1 MIFSSL
7 QYLGFLTIVFL
18 LYWKLSRKYQ
28 NILLLVA
35 SYYFYACWDWRFLGL
50 IVVSTFVDY
59 LSGLSIH
66 RSENSLERKAWL
78 LLSIAVNIGV
88 LAYFK
93 YFNFFAD
100 SFVELVNGIG
110 FEVSRTTLDITLPVG
125 ISFYTFQTLSYSL
138 DIYRRVLT
146 PTSSLVNFACFVA
159 FFPQLV
165 AGPIVRA
172 KEFLFQL
179 EKRRRLT
186 PEKFQSGLLRF
197 LQGYFKKIFIA
208 DSLGILLVDP
218 VFANPSAYDS
228 PTLWFALLGYTV
240 QIYAD
245 FSGYSSM
252 AIGSALLL
260 GFEIPENF
268 AFPYLA
274 RNMSEF
280 WQRWHMTMSRFFRDY
295 VYIPLGGNRGSR
307 FTTIRNLAATT
318 FVSGLWHGAAWTFVA
333 WGLVHGVFIAVF
345 QVFRASGRGF
355 GSGFF
360 GTLFSVTLTQAC
372 VIFAWLLF
380 RASDFDTAWSYLL
393 GLAGSLGTETIT
405 GSLRIYAAFGAFFLD
420 HSFGYFAEK
429 EESYLER
436 FPVLLRAAVYVLMI
450 VILYRSYTPDV
461 NPFIYFAF

>member
-7 QYLGFLTIVFL
+7 QYLGFLTFVFL
-18 LYWKLSRKYQ
+18 LYWKLPRRSQ
-28 NILLLVA
+28 NVLLLLA
-35 SYYFYACWDWRFLGL
+35 SYYFYACWDWRFLSL
-50 IVVSTFVDY
+50 IIVSTFVDY
-59 LSGLSIH
+59 ITGLSIH
-66 RSENSLERKAWL
+66 RSEKPLERKAWL
-78 LLSIAVNIGV
+78 LLSVGVNLGILG
-88 LAYFK
+88 YFK
-93 YFNFFAD
+93 YFNFFAE
-100 SFVELVNGIG
+100 SFATLANTLG
-110 FEVSRTTLDITLPVG
+110 FEVSQTTLDITLPVG

-146 PTSSLVNFACFVA
+146 PTSSLTSFACFVA

-172 KEFLFQL
+172 KEFLYQL
-179 EKRRRLT
+179 EQERQFT
-186 PEKFQSGLLRF
+186 AEKFQAGLLRF

-208 DSLGILLVDP
+208 DSLGVLLVDP
-218 VFANPSAYDS
+218 VFANPTAYDS
-228 PTLWFALLGYTV
+228 PTLWLALLGYTV

-252 AIGSALLL
+252 AIGSAGIL

-280 WQRWHMTMSRFFRDY
+280 WQKWHMTMSRFFRDY

-307 FTTIRNLAATT
+307 IATIRNLAATT
-318 FVSGLWHGAAWTFVA
+318 FISGLWHGAAWTFVA

-345 QVFRASGRGF
+345 QLFRASGRSF
-355 GSGFF
+355 GSG
-360 GTLFSVTLTQAC
+360 TLGRLAALVLTQSC

-380 RASDFDTAWSYLL
+380 RASDFATAWVYALGLL
-393 GLAGSLGTETIT
+393 GSDGEQSIGLSIHIST
-405 GSLRIYAAFGAFFLD
+405 AFIAFAID
-420 HSFGYFAEK
+420 HGYGYFLAKDENF
-429 EESYLER
+429 EQRY
-436 FPVLLRAAVYVLMI
+436 PILLRAAVYVLMI
-450 VILYRSYTPDV
+450 VLLYRTYSPDV